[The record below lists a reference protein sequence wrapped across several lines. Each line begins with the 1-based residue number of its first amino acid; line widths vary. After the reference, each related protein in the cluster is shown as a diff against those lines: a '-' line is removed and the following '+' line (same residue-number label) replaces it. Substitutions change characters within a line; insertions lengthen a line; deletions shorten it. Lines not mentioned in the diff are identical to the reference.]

1 LQTSTSGEY
10 WEAETTGKQRHSGAM
25 YPAFTTPNGW
35 LVIDFNIISE
45 VELKRASTSWF
56 ISPLVNR
63 EGWLSHKLSYA
74 TLLFLAPI
82 QISLWTATYLYKP
95 FPQLP
100 SAFRFAQNTSP
111 WSFYLQDPPQT
122 ACITILVFP

>member
-25 YPAFTTPNGW
+25 YPAFTTPNGG

-56 ISPLVNR
+56 ISPL
-63 EGWLSHKLSYA
+63 
-74 TLLFLAPI
+74 
-82 QISLWTATYLYKP
+82 
-95 FPQLP
+95 
-100 SAFRFAQNTSP
+100 
-111 WSFYLQDPPQT
+111 
-122 ACITILVFP
+122 